1 MQLQHVKSKRFLSL
15 ELRQAPVK
23 DDGLR
28 LHLDAMGAELSGIT
42 IHPRFHIN
50 TDGEK
55 IEPGSQVKII
65 FRHKQELL
73 TAAPYSSPSF
83 GKEVAIFAASQ
94 QEFVDSHRT
103 GSSSLKMH
111 LYARYDANASKYITA
126 NDGWSLRYVGQCP

>member
-1 MQLQHVKSKRFLSL
+1 M
-15 ELRQAPVK
+15 K

-28 LHLDAMGAELSGIT
+28 LHLDAMGSALSGIT
-42 IHPRFHIN
+42 IHPSFHIN

-65 FRHKQELL
+65 FRHKQELV
-73 TAAPYSSPSF
+73 TAAPYSSSSF
-83 GKEVAIFAASQ
+83 VNEVAIFAASQ
-94 QEFVDSHRT
+94 QEFMDSHRT

-126 NDGWSLRYVGQCP
+126 NDGRSLQYVGYCP